1 MKIWVRGTAVPD
13 GQERQKTLCCLHSFI
28 QKSLIF
34 KLFLSGQWALAE
46 NHCSLIHIRPILS
59 MRPGTFH
66 HTPRGISKP
75 PERRVQQRGLFV
87 SSSATAPVGF
97 GRHCCH
103 FFLLPVVTRDI
114 PWGWHGTYPP
124 RQGVTE
130 MGERTDMCSSY
141 TEQQLGKQEVMG
153 LNTALTPWLPR
164 SGLAF
169 LNNWQNHG
177 AWYYREWKFFK
188 KSLEQNEN
196 RMISYYPKY
205 IICKSELVLNFTG
218 WSVILNSKRL
228 GGP

>member
-1 MKIWVRGTAVPD
+1 MKWKFGWEA
-13 GQERQKTLCCLHSFI
+13 Q
-28 QKSLIF
+28 
-34 KLFLSGQWALAE
+34 LFLMGRRDRKHSAASTASFKNHLFSSCSFLANE
-46 NHCSLIHIRPILS
+46 HWQKNHCSLIHIRPILS

-87 SSSATAPVGF
+87 SSSATAPRGVREALLPF
-97 GRHCCH
+97 V
-103 FFLLPVVTRDI
+103 LLPVVTRDI

-141 TEQQLGKQEVMG
+141 TEQQLGKPEVMG
-153 LNTALTPWLPR
+153 LNTALTPRLPR

-188 KSLEQNEN
+188 KSLEQNDFLLSK
-196 RMISYYPKY
+196 MYY
-205 IICKSELVLNFTG
+205 L
-218 WSVILNSKRL
+218 
-228 GGP
+228 